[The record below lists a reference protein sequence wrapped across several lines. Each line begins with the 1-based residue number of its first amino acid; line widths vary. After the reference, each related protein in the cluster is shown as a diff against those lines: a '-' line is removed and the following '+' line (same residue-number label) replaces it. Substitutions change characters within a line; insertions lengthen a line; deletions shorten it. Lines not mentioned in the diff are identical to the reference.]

1 VIVAL
6 AVGAAIA
13 GDYPAGA
20 SMSTKGVTITARPS
34 IAGPDAPITLSGTV
48 GSRRPGESIEIQVK
62 NCGSSFFRAVAV
74 TSTQRGGI
82 WATEFFP
89 SIGTTVRARWNR
101 KVSRAIAVGQRA
113 MIRLAPKA
121 SDRTRFVVAVVARAQ
136 FWRRTIVIERLDRR
150 RGVWRRYR
158 SVVLTDQHAPGEFAW
173 TEGEFTAR
181 LPRGS
186 LLRAFLPQSQAGP
199 CYLASYSLSV
209 RTD

>member
-1 VIVAL
+1 MAL
-6 AVGAAIA
+6 LVGAVVA
-13 GDYPAGA
+13 GARAAGA
-20 SMSTKGVTITARPS
+20 SVTARDVTISARPS

-48 GSRRPGESIEIQVK
+48 RTRRPGESVEIQTK
-62 NCGSSFFRAVAV
+62 DCGSSFYRAFTV
-74 TSTQRGGI
+74 TRTQSSGI

-89 SIGTTVRARWNR
+89 SIGTTVRAVWNGH
-101 KVSRAIAVGQRA
+101 VSRAIAVGQRA

-136 FWRRTIVIERLDRR
+136 FWRRKIVIERLDRG

-186 LLRAFLPQSQAGP
+186 LLRAFLPQAQAGP

-209 RTD
+209 RIG